1 MLQVPP
7 NNNQAMEQHQGLE
20 LQELLELQEQLALIK
35 VDLDKPELMDL
46 AVELDL
52 ELDSL
57 VLAQDFLD
65 QEPMEQVD
73 LVDLE
78 V

>member
-1 MLQVPP
+1 MG
-7 NNNQAMEQHQGLE
+7 QHQELE

-35 VDLDKPELMDL
+35 VDLDKPGLMDL

-57 VLAQDFLD
+57 VLVQDFLD

>member
-7 NNNQAMEQHQGLE
+7 NNNQAMGQHQELE

-35 VDLDKPELMDL
+35 VDLDKPGLMDL

>member
-7 NNNQAMEQHQGLE
+7 NNNQAMGQHQELE

>member
-1 MLQVPP
+1 
-7 NNNQAMEQHQGLE
+7 MEQHQGLE